1 MLVIRLRRIGKRQHA
16 TFRFTVSEKTRSPQS
31 TAVEFLGSYDPHTN
45 PPTVNLKRDRVEHWL
60 KVGAKPSAT
69 VHNILVDAGLLTGPK
84 VKVAFPKKQAEAE
97 NKPGEAAANVEK
109 VESPPVEAV
118 QQASGSAGE
127 EPKKEQAAP
136 TDARAPAE
144 TK

>member
-16 TFRFTVSEKTRSPQS
+16 TFRFIVSEKTKSPQS

-60 KVGAKPSAT
+60 KVGAQPSAT
-69 VHNILVDAGLLTGPK
+69 VHNILVDAGLLAGPK
-84 VKVAFPKKQAEAE
+84 VKVAFPKKKAEVE
-97 NKPGEAAANVEK
+97 KKSGEAG
-109 VESPPVEAV
+109 SPPALAV
-118 QQASGSAGE
+118 RRAGGSAGE
-127 EPKKEQAAP
+127 EPKKEQTAPTAAP
-136 TDARAPAE
+136 APTE

>member
-60 KVGAKPSAT
+60 KVGAQPSAT
-69 VHNILVDAGLLTGPK
+69 VHNILVDAGLLAGPK
-84 VKVAFPKKQAEAE
+84 VKVAHPKKKEEAE
-97 NKPGEAAANVEK
+97 KKPSETPTDTMPASKEEAPKQEEKAVQEAAPA
-109 VESPPVEAV
+109 PVEAPKEAPEE
-118 QQASGSAGE
+118 QQ
-127 EPKKEQAAP
+127 
-136 TDARAPAE
+136 
-144 TK
+144 